1 MAVRTPLRTTISG
14 CAICFLLCSSFVSI
28 RRTLYVFRSSPY
40 GLGTCPSCQR
50 RSLAATA
57 SQSGRTIGV
66 SFPLAWWFLPS
77 LVVVEA
83 TPTLAPEPASR
94 HHLAQERGCS
104 EPGLFEL
111 IEQHIS
117 NVDCGIQP
125 NEVGQREWPHG
136 VARPQHH
143 ADVDIL
149 FGRES
154 LLKHTNRIEH
164 VWYEQVIDDKASSVL
179 AHNHA
184 LSQALT
190 HLTHGFEGLIRGGEG
205 THELDQLHSRH
216 RIEEVHAQ
224 HVAWPLCGCRH
235 LNDGNRARVA
245 CQDSVWWADLIELR
259 KQLLLEVQVL
269 DGCFNHQVAV
279 GEVFQLRRPSH
290 PAPRRLLL
298 CCCQL
303 ATVHCRLH
311 GGLDAFEPLGQQLVV
326 DLAHEGIVAGTC
338 AHLGDASAHQPDPY
352 DANALNLHSTLL
364 LPLGVP
370 LWRVTDRV
378 L

>member
-83 TPTLAPEPASR
+83 TPTLAPEPANR
-94 HHLAQERGCS
+94 HHLAQERGCG

-117 NVDCGIQP
+117 NVDSGIQP

-143 ADVDIL
+143 AQVDIL
-149 FGRES
+149 FGREV
-154 LLKHTNRIEH
+154 LLQHANRIEH
-164 VWYEQVIDDKASSVL
+164 VWHEQVTDDKASAIL

-184 LSQALT
+184 LSQALA
-190 HLTHGFEGLIRGGEG
+190 HRMDGLERLIGGG
-205 THELDQLHSRH
+205 DRTHELDQLHGRH

-224 HVAWPLCGCRH
+224 HAVRPLCGCRQ
-235 LNDGNRARVA
+235 LNDGNRTRIAR
-245 CQDSVWWADLIELR
+245 QDRLWWADLIELC
-259 KQLLLEVQVL
+259 KQLLLEVEVL
-269 DGCFNHQVAV
+269 DGCFNHQVTIS
-279 GEVFQLRRPSH
+279 EVFQPRRPSH
-290 PAPRRLLL
+290 PAARRLLV
-298 CCCQL
+298 CWCQL
-303 ATVHCRLH
+303 ATLHRRLH
-311 GGLDAFEPLGQQLVV
+311 RCLDVVEPPGQELVV
-326 DLAHEGIVAGTC
+326 DLTHEGIVAGTC
-338 AHLGDASAHQPDPY
+338 AHLGDASAHQPNPY
-352 DANALNLHSTLL
+352 NANALNLHSILFSFHSV
-364 LPLGVP
+364 PP
-370 LWRVTDRV
+370 LWRVTD
-378 L
+378 